1 MNKKHTNFSVLLL
14 LIFLLILS
22 FGGFGYY
29 IYQSK
34 LNDKNREI
42 MLNEVKNSVI
52 DRNYKKAYSV
62 AKLLQEKYPKNED
75 ITMLTNTLA
84 EIANSSPFES
94 NELQRDSAN
103 QILDKIKG
111 QDNTKTNVNENFDIA
126 FNNRYIKDSTITEN
140 YSDRNDDIGI
150 EDEDISEFKK
160 SKIPEKIYPNTN
172 PKEED
177 QSTQSPNSKLSV
189 NDQKNLFNLEKLKKN
204 LSEKSHSE
212 NILNSSQKIEND
224 TQNTNSFKEQ
234 TSEHILKTPDNR
246 KYSNNSNATTLK
258 KNPSNSQKESE
269 LSPPS
274 QTIIG
279 EIHRPYSYLIKK
291 ELYEILDDIN
301 TGRVTL
307 GKNRLKELI
316 KKGLSNKFQKVNELI
331 ESLKNKE
338 ASNLLLTLIKKDIE
352 PNLINIPKEPYKKEI
367 FQLNKKDK
375 KPQRLED
382 LKSKVYSIKPV
393 DLENTKTRQ
402 QAINDLNEFL
412 KNNPNDTHASK
423 TLAQA
428 NKIQHLE
435 NLKSKVYSIKPADL
449 ENTKTRQQ
457 AINDLNEF
465 LKNNP
470 NDTHAS
476 KTLAQANK
484 IQHLENLKSKV
495 YSIKPTDLE
504 NTKTRQQAITN
515 LNEFL
520 KNNPNDTHASK
531 TLAQANNIQH
541 LENLKSKVYSI
552 KPVDLENTKTRQQ
565 AINDLNEFLKNNPN
579 DTHASKTLAQAN
591 KIQHLENLKSKVY
604 SIKPTDL
611 ENTKTRQQAIND
623 LNEFLKNNPND
634 THASKTLAQANKIQH
649 LENLKSKVYSI
660 KPVDLENTKTRQQA
674 INDLNEFLKNN
685 PNDTHAS
692 KTLAQANK
700 IQHLENLKSK
710 VYSIKPVDLENTKTR
725 QQAINDLNEFLK
737 NNPNDTHASKTLAQA
752 NKIQHLEDLK
762 SKVYSIK
769 PADLENTKTRQQAIT
784 NLNEFLKNNPND
796 THASKILAQAYEN
809 NGDLLKAENAYEKIT
824 KLTNTQEDHYKLGI
838 IRFKLKKYENSIAS
852 FDQTIKLN
860 PKHKK
865 AHNNKGI
872 ALMMLNKNKKAIES
886 FEKAIQID
894 KNYGTAYYQK
904 GIAEEKNGDMQQ
916 AFASFKNAYNL
927 DKKPNYALKAGIVS
941 NNLGN
946 FKQSEEYLNFFNA
959 NAKKPNE
966 IAIYNLS
973 ISKFENNKLEE
984 SLEIINKAIDLN
996 PEKSE
1001 YLYLK
1006 ASINLKKGNYQNA
1019 ISLYN
1024 LVIEKNPEN
1033 TSAYINL
1040 AKAYEK
1046 SGNKSQAIST
1056 LEKIINKNNKLAL
1069 NNLGILYKKEKNYQ
1083 KAIEIFEKAI
1093 TNSDIEAKYNLATT
1107 LIEINDN
1114 ARAKDLLREYT
1125 KLKPN
1130 NPEALHALGIIEY
1143 NENNNDQ
1150 TLREL
1155 IKKFPNYKKNENIK
1169 KIIGI

>member
-1 MNKKHTNFSVLLL
+1 MNKKRTNFSVLLL

-62 AKLLQEKYPKNED
+62 AKLLQDKYPKNED
-75 ITMLTNTLA
+75 IAMLTNTLA

-111 QDNTKTNVNENFDIA
+111 QENTKTNVNENFDIA
-126 FNNRYIKDSTITEN
+126 FNNRYIKDSAITEN
-140 YSDRNDDIGI
+140 YADRNNDIGI

-160 SKIPEKIYPNTN
+160 SKIPEKVNQN
-172 PKEED
+172 AKPKEDD
-177 QSTQSPNSKLSV
+177 QAIQSPNPKLNV

-204 LSEKSHSE
+204 LSEKSNSE
-212 NILNSSQKIEND
+212 NILKTPQNIEND
-224 TQNTNSFKEQ
+224 KQNSNFSKDSKEKN
-234 TSEHILKTPDNR
+234 SEHILKNLDNS
-246 KYSNNSNATTLK
+246 KYSKNDNATSLK
-258 KNPSNSQKESE
+258 DIPSNSKKESDFS
-269 LSPPS
+269 LPS

-279 EIHRPYSYLIKK
+279 KINRPYSYLIKK

-307 GKNRLKELI
+307 GKNRLKKLI

-352 PNLINIPKEPYKKEI
+352 PNLINIPNIPKDPYKKDI
-367 FQLNKKDK
+367 FHLNKKDK
-375 KPQRLED
+375 KTQQSEN
-382 LKSKVYSIKPV
+382 LKSKIYSIKPT
-393 DLENTKTRQ
+393 DLENPKTRQ
-402 QAINDLNEFL
+402 QAIKDLNEFL
-412 KNNPNDTHASK
+412 KINPNDTYASK

-428 NKIQHLE
+428 NKIQQSE
-435 NLKSKVYSIKPADL
+435 DLKSKIYSIKPTDL
-449 ENTKTRQQ
+449 ENPKTRQQ
-457 AINDLNEF
+457 AIKDLNEF
-465 LKNNP
+465 LKINP
-470 NDTHAS
+470 NDTYAS

-484 IQHLENLKSKV
+484 IQQSEDLKSKI

-504 NTKTRQQAITN
+504 NPKTRQQAI
-515 LNEFL
+515 
-520 KNNPNDTHASK
+520 K
-531 TLAQANNIQH
+531 
-541 LENLKSKVYSI
+541 
-552 KPVDLENTKTRQQ
+552 
-565 AINDLNEFLKNNPN
+565 DLNEFLKINPN
-579 DTHASKTLAQAN
+579 DTYASKTLAQAN
-591 KIQHLENLKSKVY
+591 KIQQSEDLKSKIY

-611 ENTKTRQQAIND
+611 ENPKTRQQAIKD
-623 LNEFLKNNPND
+623 LNEFLKINPND
-634 THASKTLAQANKIQH
+634 TYASKT
-649 LENLKSKVYSI
+649 
-660 KPVDLENTKTRQQA
+660 
-674 INDLNEFLKNN
+674 
-685 PNDTHAS
+685 
-692 KTLAQANK
+692 
-700 IQHLENLKSK
+700 
-710 VYSIKPVDLENTKTR
+710 
-725 QQAINDLNEFLK
+725 
-737 NNPNDTHASKTLAQA
+737 
-752 NKIQHLEDLK
+752 
-762 SKVYSIK
+762 
-769 PADLENTKTRQQAIT
+769 
-784 NLNEFLKNNPND
+784 
-796 THASKILAQAYEN
+796 LAQAYEN
-809 NGDLLKAENAYEKIT
+809 NGDLLKVENVYEKIA
-824 KLTNTQEDHYKLGI
+824 KLTNAQEDYYKLGI
-838 IRFKLKKYENSIAS
+838 IRFKLKKYEHSIGS
-852 FDQTIKLN
+852 FDQTIRLN

-872 ALMMLNKNKKAIES
+872 ALMMLNKNKKAVES

-894 KNYGTAYYQK
+894 KNYDTAYYQK
-904 GIAEEKNGDMQQ
+904 GIAEEKNGNMQQ
-916 AFASFKNAYNL
+916 AFTSFKNAYNI
-927 DKKPNYALKAGIVS
+927 DKKLNYALKAGIVS

-946 FKQSEEYLNFFNA
+946 FKESEEYLGFFND
-959 NAKKPNE
+959 NTKKPNE

-973 ISKFENNKLEE
+973 IAKFENNKLEE
-984 SLEIINKAIDLN
+984 SLEIINKAINLN

-1006 ASINLKKGNYQNA
+1006 ASINLKKENYPNA
-1019 ISLYN
+1019 ISLYSS
-1024 LVIEKNPEN
+1024 VIEKNPEN

-1046 SGNKSQAIST
+1046 SGNKAQAIST

-1069 NNLGILYKKEKNYQ
+1069 NNLGILYKQQKNYQ

-1093 TNSDIEAKYNLATT
+1093 KNSDIEAKYNLATT

-1114 ARAKDLLREYT
+1114 TRAKDLLKEYT

-1150 TLREL
+1150 ILREL
-1155 IKKFPNYKKNENIK
+1155 VKKFPNYKKNENIR

>member
-1 MNKKHTNFSVLLL
+1 MNKKRTNFSILLL

-62 AKLLQEKYPKNED
+62 AKLLQDKYPKNED
-75 ITMLTNTLA
+75 IAMLTNTLA

-111 QDNTKTNVNENFDIA
+111 QENAKTNVNENFDIA
-126 FNNRYIKDSTITEN
+126 FNNRYIKDSAITEN
-140 YSDRNDDIGI
+140 YADRNDDIGI

-160 SKIPEKIYPNTN
+160 SKIPEKVNQN
-172 PKEED
+172 AKSKEED
-177 QSTQSPNSKLSV
+177 QAIQSPNPKLNV
-189 NDQKNLFNLEKLKKN
+189 NDQKNSFNLEKLKKK
-204 LSEKSHSE
+204 LSEKSNSK
-212 NILNSSQKIEND
+212 NILKNPQNIEND
-224 TQNTNSFKEQ
+224 KQNSNFSKDSKEKN
-234 TSEHILKTPDNR
+234 SEHILKKPDNS
-246 KYSNNSNATTLK
+246 KYSKNDNAITLK
-258 KNPSNSQKESE
+258 DIPSNSKKESDFS
-269 LSPPS
+269 LPS

-279 EIHRPYSYLIKK
+279 KIHRPYSYLIKK

-301 TGRVTL
+301 TGRVAL
-307 GKNRLKELI
+307 GKNRLKKLI

-331 ESLKNKE
+331 ESLKNKD

-352 PNLINIPKEPYKKEI
+352 PNLINLPNIPKDPYKKDI
-367 FQLNKKDK
+367 FQLNKEDK
-375 KPQRLED
+375 KTQQSED
-382 LKSKVYSIKPV
+382 LKSKIYSIKST
-393 DLENTKTRQ
+393 DLENPKNRQ
-402 QAINDLNEFL
+402 QAIKDLNEFL
-412 KNNPNDTHASK
+412 KINPNDNYASK

-428 NKIQHLE
+428 NKIQQSE
-435 NLKSKVYSIKPADL
+435 DLKSKI
-449 ENTKTRQQ
+449 
-457 AINDLNEF
+457 
-465 LKNNP
+465 
-470 NDTHAS
+470 
-476 KTLAQANK
+476 
-484 IQHLENLKSKV
+484 

-504 NTKTRQQAITN
+504 NPKNRQQAIKD

-520 KNNPNDTHASK
+520 KINPNDNYASK
-531 TLAQANNIQH
+531 TLAQAYEIQQS
-541 LENLKSKVYSI
+541 EDLKSKI
-552 KPVDLENTKTRQQ
+552 
-565 AINDLNEFLKNNPN
+565 
-579 DTHASKTLAQAN
+579 
-591 KIQHLENLKSKVY
+591 Y

-611 ENTKTRQQAIND
+611 ENPKNRQQAIKD
-623 LNEFLKNNPND
+623 LNEFLKINPND
-634 THASKTLAQANKIQH
+634 NYASKTLAQAYEIQQS
-649 LENLKSKVYSI
+649 EDLKSKIYSI
-660 KPVDLENTKTRQQA
+660 KPTDLENPKNRQQA
-674 INDLNEFLKNN
+674 IKDLNEFLKIN
-685 PNDTHAS
+685 PNDNYAS
-692 KTLAQANK
+692 KT
-700 IQHLENLKSK
+700 
-710 VYSIKPVDLENTKTR
+710 
-725 QQAINDLNEFLK
+725 
-737 NNPNDTHASKTLAQA
+737 
-752 NKIQHLEDLK
+752 
-762 SKVYSIK
+762 
-769 PADLENTKTRQQAIT
+769 
-784 NLNEFLKNNPND
+784 
-796 THASKILAQAYEN
+796 LAQAYEN
-809 NGDLLKAENAYEKIT
+809 NGDLLKAENVYEKIA
-824 KLTNTQEDHYKLGI
+824 KLTNAQEDYYKLGI
-838 IRFKLKKYENSIAS
+838 IRFKLKKYEHAIGS
-852 FDQTIKLN
+852 FDQTIRLD

-872 ALMMLNKNKKAIES
+872 ALMMLNKNKKAVES

-894 KNYGTAYYQK
+894 KNYDTAYYQK

-916 AFASFKNAYNL
+916 AFTSFKNAYNIE
-927 DKKPNYALKAGIVS
+927 KKLNYALKAGIVS

-946 FKQSEEYLNFFNA
+946 FKKSEEYLSFFND

-973 ISKFENNKLEE
+973 IAKFENNKLEE
-984 SLEIINKAIDLN
+984 SLEIINKALNLN

-1006 ASINLKKGNYQNA
+1006 ASINLKNENYQNA
-1019 ISLYN
+1019 ISLYSS
-1024 LVIEKNPEN
+1024 VIEKNPEN

-1046 SGNKSQAIST
+1046 SGNKAQAIST

-1069 NNLGILYKKEKNYQ
+1069 NNLGILYKKQKNYQ

-1093 TNSDIEAKYNLATT
+1093 KNSDIEAKYNLATT

-1114 ARAKDLLREYT
+1114 IRAKDLLKEYT

-1150 TLREL
+1150 ILREL
-1155 IKKFPNYKKNENIK
+1155 VKKFPNYKKNENIR

>member
-62 AKLLQEKYPKNED
+62 AKLLQDKYPQNED
-75 ITMLTNTLA
+75 IAMLTNTLA

-94 NELQRDSAN
+94 KDLQRDSAN

-140 YSDRNDDIGI
+140 YSDRNDDVGI

-160 SKIPEKIYPNTN
+160 SKIPEKIKPNTN

-177 QSTQSPNSKLSV
+177 QIIQSPNPKLSV

-204 LSEKSHSE
+204 LSGKSNSE
-212 NILNSSQKIEND
+212 NILNDSQKIEND
-224 TQNTNSFKEQ
+224 KQNTNLSKEKN
-234 TSEHILKTPDNR
+234 SENILKTPDNS
-246 KYSNNSNATTLK
+246 KYSNNNNTTSLK
-258 KNPSNSQKESE
+258 KISSNSQKESE

-279 EIHRPYSYLIKK
+279 KIYRPYSYLIKK

-331 ESLKNKE
+331 ENSKNKE

-352 PNLINIPKEPYKKEI
+352 PNLINIPKDPYKKEI
-367 FQLNKKDK
+367 FQLDKEDK
-375 KPQRLED
+375 KPQYLED
-382 LKSKVYSIKPV
+382 LKSKVHSIKPI
-393 DLENTKTRQ
+393 DLENTKSRQ
-402 QAINDLNEFL
+402 QAIKDLNEFL
-412 KNNPNDTHASK
+412 KNNPNDAQASK

-428 NKIQHLE
+428 NKIQYLE
-435 NLKSKVYSIKPADL
+435 DLKSKVHSIRPIDL
-449 ENTKTRQQ
+449 ENTKSRQQ
-457 AINDLNEF
+457 AIKDLNEF

-470 NDTHAS
+470 ND
-476 KTLAQANK
+476 AQ
-484 IQHLENLKSKV
+484 
-495 YSIKPTDLE
+495 
-504 NTKTRQQAITN
+504 
-515 LNEFL
+515 
-520 KNNPNDTHASK
+520 
-531 TLAQANNIQH
+531 
-541 LENLKSKVYSI
+541 
-552 KPVDLENTKTRQQ
+552 
-565 AINDLNEFLKNNPN
+565 
-579 DTHASKTLAQAN
+579 
-591 KIQHLENLKSKVY
+591 
-604 SIKPTDL
+604 
-611 ENTKTRQQAIND
+611 
-623 LNEFLKNNPND
+623 
-634 THASKTLAQANKIQH
+634 
-649 LENLKSKVYSI
+649 
-660 KPVDLENTKTRQQA
+660 
-674 INDLNEFLKNN
+674 
-685 PNDTHAS
+685 
-692 KTLAQANK
+692 
-700 IQHLENLKSK
+700 
-710 VYSIKPVDLENTKTR
+710 
-725 QQAINDLNEFLK
+725 
-737 NNPNDTHASKTLAQA
+737 ASKTLAQA

-769 PADLENTKTRQQAIT
+769 PIDLENTKSRQQAIKD
-784 NLNEFLKNNPND
+784 LNEFLKNNPND
-796 THASKILAQAYEN
+796 AQASKTLAQAYEN
-809 NGDLLKAENAYEKIT
+809 NGDLLKAENAYEKII

-838 IRFKLKKYENSIAS
+838 IRFKLKKYEHSIES
-852 FDQTIKLN
+852 FDQTIKLD

-865 AHNNKGI
+865 ALHNKGI

-927 DKKPNYALKAGIVS
+927 DKNPNYALKAGIVS

-973 ISKFENNKLEE
+973 IAKFENNKLEE
-984 SLEIINKAIDLN
+984 SLETINKAIDLN

-1006 ASINLKKGNYQNA
+1006 ASINLKKENYQNA
-1019 ISLYN
+1019 ISLYS

-1093 TNSDIEAKYNLATT
+1093 INSDIEAKYNLATT

-1114 ARAKDLLREYT
+1114 TRAKDLLREYT

>member
-1 MNKKHTNFSVLLL
+1 MNKKRTNFSVLLL

-62 AKLLQEKYPKNED
+62 AKLLQDKYPKNED
-75 ITMLTNTLA
+75 IAMLTNTLA

-111 QDNTKTNVNENFDIA
+111 QENTKTNVNENFDIA
-126 FNNRYIKDSTITEN
+126 FNNRYIKDSAITEN
-140 YSDRNDDIGI
+140 YADRNDDIGI

-160 SKIPEKIYPNTN
+160 SKIPEKVNQN
-172 PKEED
+172 AKPKEED
-177 QSTQSPNSKLSV
+177 QAIQSSNPKLNV

-204 LSEKSHSE
+204 LSEKSNSE
-212 NILNSSQKIEND
+212 NILKNPQNIENYK
-224 TQNTNSFKEQ
+224 QNSNFSKDSKEKN
-234 TSEHILKTPDNR
+234 SEHILKTLDNS
-246 KYSNNSNATTLK
+246 KYSKNDNATSLK
-258 KNPSNSQKESE
+258 DIPSNSKKESDFS
-269 LSPPS
+269 LPS

-279 EIHRPYSYLIKK
+279 KINRPYSYLIKK

-301 TGRVTL
+301 TGRAAL
-307 GKNRLKELI
+307 GKNRLKKLI

-352 PNLINIPKEPYKKEI
+352 PNLINIPNIPKDPYKKDI
-367 FQLNKKDK
+367 FHLNKKDK
-375 KPQRLED
+375 KTQQSED
-382 LKSKVYSIKPV
+382 LKSKIYSIKPT
-393 DLENTKTRQ
+393 DLENPKTRQ
-402 QAINDLNEFL
+402 QAIKDLNEFL
-412 KNNPNDTHASK
+412 KINPNDTYASK

-428 NKIQHLE
+428 NKIQQSE
-435 NLKSKVYSIKPADL
+435 D
-449 ENTKTRQQ
+449 
-457 AINDLNEF
+457 
-465 LKNNP
+465 
-470 NDTHAS
+470 
-476 KTLAQANK
+476 
-484 IQHLENLKSKV
+484 LKSKV

-504 NTKTRQQAITN
+504 NPKTRQQAI
-515 LNEFL
+515 
-520 KNNPNDTHASK
+520 K
-531 TLAQANNIQH
+531 
-541 LENLKSKVYSI
+541 
-552 KPVDLENTKTRQQ
+552 
-565 AINDLNEFLKNNPN
+565 DLNEFLKINPN
-579 DTHASKTLAQAN
+579 DTYASKT
-591 KIQHLENLKSKVY
+591 
-604 SIKPTDL
+604 
-611 ENTKTRQQAIND
+611 
-623 LNEFLKNNPND
+623 
-634 THASKTLAQANKIQH
+634 
-649 LENLKSKVYSI
+649 
-660 KPVDLENTKTRQQA
+660 
-674 INDLNEFLKNN
+674 
-685 PNDTHAS
+685 
-692 KTLAQANK
+692 
-700 IQHLENLKSK
+700 
-710 VYSIKPVDLENTKTR
+710 
-725 QQAINDLNEFLK
+725 
-737 NNPNDTHASKTLAQA
+737 
-752 NKIQHLEDLK
+752 
-762 SKVYSIK
+762 
-769 PADLENTKTRQQAIT
+769 
-784 NLNEFLKNNPND
+784 
-796 THASKILAQAYEN
+796 LAQAYEN
-809 NGDLLKAENAYEKIT
+809 NGDLPKVENVYEKIA
-824 KLTNTQEDHYKLGI
+824 KLTNAQEDYYKLGI
-838 IRFKLKKYENSIAS
+838 IRFKLKKYEHSIGS
-852 FDQTIKLN
+852 FDQTIRLN

-872 ALMMLNKNKKAIES
+872 ALIMLNKNKKAVES

-894 KNYGTAYYQK
+894 KNYDTAYYQK

-916 AFASFKNAYNL
+916 AFTSFKNAYNI

-946 FKQSEEYLNFFNA
+946 FKESEEYLGFFND
-959 NAKKPNE
+959 NTKKPNE

-973 ISKFENNKLEE
+973 IAKFENNKLEE
-984 SLEIINKAIDLN
+984 SLEIINKAINLN

-1006 ASINLKKGNYQNA
+1006 ASINLKNENYPNA
-1019 ISLYN
+1019 ISLYSS
-1024 LVIEKNPEN
+1024 VIEKNPEN

-1046 SGNKSQAIST
+1046 SGNKAQAIST

-1069 NNLGILYKKEKNYQ
+1069 NNLGILYKKQKNYQ

-1093 TNSDIEAKYNLATT
+1093 KNSDIEAKYNLATT

-1114 ARAKDLLREYT
+1114 TRAKDLLKEYT

-1150 TLREL
+1150 ILREL
-1155 IKKFPNYKKNENIK
+1155 VKKFPNYKKNENIR

>member
-234 TSEHILKTPDNR
+234 TSENILKTPDNR

-435 NLKSKVYSIKPADL
+435 NLKSKVYSIKPVDL

-484 IQHLENLKSKV
+484 IQHMG
-495 YSIKPTDLE
+495 D
-504 NTKTRQQAITN
+504 
-515 LNEFL
+515 
-520 KNNPNDTHASK
+520 
-531 TLAQANNIQH
+531 
-541 LENLKSKVYSI
+541 LKSKVYSI

-591 KIQHLENLKSKVY
+591 KIQHMGDLKSKVY
-604 SIKPTDL
+604 SIK
-611 ENTKTRQQAIND
+611 
-623 LNEFLKNNPND
+623 
-634 THASKTLAQANKIQH
+634 S
-649 LENLKSKVYSI
+649 
-660 KPVDLENTKTRQQA
+660 VDLENTKTRQQA

-700 IQHLENLKSK
+700 IQHMEDLKSK
-710 VYSIKPVDLENTKTR
+710 VYSIKSVDLENTKTR

-752 NKIQHLEDLK
+752 NKIQHMEDLK

-769 PADLENTKTRQQAIT
+769 SVDLENTKTRQQAI
-784 NLNEFLKNNPND
+784 NDLNEFLKNNPND
-796 THASKILAQAYEN
+796 THASKTLAQAYEN
-809 NGDLLKAENAYEKIT
+809 NGDLLKAENVYEKIT

-852 FDQTIKLN
+852 FDQTIKLD

-916 AFASFKNAYNL
+916 AFTSFKNAYNL

-973 ISKFENNKLEE
+973 ISKFGNNKLEE

>member
-62 AKLLQEKYPKNED
+62 AKLLQDKYPQNED
-75 ITMLTNTLA
+75 IAMLTNTLA

-94 NELQRDSAN
+94 KDLQRDSAN

-140 YSDRNDDIGI
+140 YSDRNDDVGI

-160 SKIPEKIYPNTN
+160 SKIPEKIKPNTN

-177 QSTQSPNSKLSV
+177 QIIQSPNPKLSV

-204 LSEKSHSE
+204 LSGKSNSE
-212 NILNSSQKIEND
+212 NILNNSQKIEND
-224 TQNTNSFKEQ
+224 KQNTNLSKEKN
-234 TSEHILKTPDNR
+234 SENILKTPDNS
-246 KYSNNSNATTLK
+246 KYSNNNNTTSLK
-258 KNPSNSQKESE
+258 KIPSNSQKESE

-279 EIHRPYSYLIKK
+279 KIYRPYSYLIKK

-331 ESLKNKE
+331 ENSKNKE

-352 PNLINIPKEPYKKEI
+352 PNLINIPKDPYKKEI
-367 FQLNKKDK
+367 FQLDK
-375 KPQRLED
+375 EDKNPQHPGD
-382 LKSKVYSIKPV
+382 LKSKVHSIKPI
-393 DLENTKTRQ
+393 DLENTKSRQ
-402 QAINDLNEFL
+402 QAIKDLNEFL
-412 KNNPNDTHASK
+412 KNNPNDAQASK

-428 NKIQHLE
+428 NKIQYLE
-435 NLKSKVYSIKPADL
+435 DLKSKVHSIKPIDL
-449 ENTKTRQQ
+449 ENTKSRQQ
-457 AINDLNEF
+457 AIKDLNEF

-470 NDTHAS
+470 NDARAS

-484 IQHLENLKSKV
+484 IQYLEDLKSKV
-495 YSIKPTDLE
+495 HSIKPIDLE
-504 NTKTRQQAITN
+504 NTKSRQQAI
-515 LNEFL
+515 
-520 KNNPNDTHASK
+520 K
-531 TLAQANNIQH
+531 
-541 LENLKSKVYSI
+541 
-552 KPVDLENTKTRQQ
+552 
-565 AINDLNEFLKNNPN
+565 DLNEFLKNNPN
-579 DTHASKTLAQAN
+579 DAQASKT
-591 KIQHLENLKSKVY
+591 
-604 SIKPTDL
+604 
-611 ENTKTRQQAIND
+611 
-623 LNEFLKNNPND
+623 
-634 THASKTLAQANKIQH
+634 
-649 LENLKSKVYSI
+649 
-660 KPVDLENTKTRQQA
+660 
-674 INDLNEFLKNN
+674 
-685 PNDTHAS
+685 
-692 KTLAQANK
+692 
-700 IQHLENLKSK
+700 
-710 VYSIKPVDLENTKTR
+710 
-725 QQAINDLNEFLK
+725 
-737 NNPNDTHASKTLAQA
+737 
-752 NKIQHLEDLK
+752 
-762 SKVYSIK
+762 
-769 PADLENTKTRQQAIT
+769 
-784 NLNEFLKNNPND
+784 
-796 THASKILAQAYEN
+796 LAQAYEN
-809 NGDLLKAENAYEKIT
+809 NGDLLKAENAYEKII

-838 IRFKLKKYENSIAS
+838 IRFKLKKYEHSIES
-852 FDQTIKLN
+852 FDQTIKLD

-865 AHNNKGI
+865 ALHNKGI

-927 DKKPNYALKAGIVS
+927 DKNPNYALKAGIVS

-973 ISKFENNKLEE
+973 IAKFENNKLEE
-984 SLEIINKAIDLN
+984 SLETINKAIDLN

-1006 ASINLKKGNYQNA
+1006 ASINLKKENYQNA
-1019 ISLYN
+1019 ISLYS

-1093 TNSDIEAKYNLATT
+1093 INSDIEAKYNLATT

-1114 ARAKDLLREYT
+1114 TRAKDLLREYT

>member
-62 AKLLQEKYPKNED
+62 AKLLQDKYPQNED
-75 ITMLTNTLA
+75 IAMLTNTLA

-94 NELQRDSAN
+94 KDLQRDSAN

-140 YSDRNDDIGI
+140 YSDRNDDVGI

-160 SKIPEKIYPNTN
+160 SKIPEKIKPNTN

-177 QSTQSPNSKLSV
+177 QIIQSPNPKLSV

-204 LSEKSHSE
+204 LSGKSNSE
-212 NILNSSQKIEND
+212 NILNDSQKIEND
-224 TQNTNSFKEQ
+224 KQNTNLSKEKN
-234 TSEHILKTPDNR
+234 SENILKTPDNS
-246 KYSNNSNATTLK
+246 KYSNNNNTTSLK
-258 KNPSNSQKESE
+258 KIPSNSQKESE

-279 EIHRPYSYLIKK
+279 KIYRPYSYLIKK

-331 ESLKNKE
+331 ENSKNKE

-352 PNLINIPKEPYKKEI
+352 PNLINIPKDPYKKEI
-367 FQLNKKDK
+367 FQLDKEDK
-375 KPQRLED
+375 KPQYLED
-382 LKSKVYSIKPV
+382 LKSKVHSIKPI
-393 DLENTKTRQ
+393 DLENTKSRQ
-402 QAINDLNEFL
+402 QAIKDLNEFL
-412 KNNPNDTHASK
+412 KNNPND
-423 TLAQA
+423 AQ
-428 NKIQHLE
+428 
-435 NLKSKVYSIKPADL
+435 
-449 ENTKTRQQ
+449 
-457 AINDLNEF
+457 
-465 LKNNP
+465 
-470 NDTHAS
+470 
-476 KTLAQANK
+476 
-484 IQHLENLKSKV
+484 
-495 YSIKPTDLE
+495 
-504 NTKTRQQAITN
+504 
-515 LNEFL
+515 
-520 KNNPNDTHASK
+520 
-531 TLAQANNIQH
+531 
-541 LENLKSKVYSI
+541 
-552 KPVDLENTKTRQQ
+552 
-565 AINDLNEFLKNNPN
+565 
-579 DTHASKTLAQAN
+579 
-591 KIQHLENLKSKVY
+591 
-604 SIKPTDL
+604 
-611 ENTKTRQQAIND
+611 
-623 LNEFLKNNPND
+623 
-634 THASKTLAQANKIQH
+634 
-649 LENLKSKVYSI
+649 
-660 KPVDLENTKTRQQA
+660 
-674 INDLNEFLKNN
+674 
-685 PNDTHAS
+685 
-692 KTLAQANK
+692 
-700 IQHLENLKSK
+700 
-710 VYSIKPVDLENTKTR
+710 
-725 QQAINDLNEFLK
+725 
-737 NNPNDTHASKTLAQA
+737 ASKTLAQA
-752 NKIQHLEDLK
+752 NKIQHLEDLR
-762 SKVYSIK
+762 SKVHSIK
-769 PADLENTKTRQQAIT
+769 PIDLENTKSRQQAIKD
-784 NLNEFLKNNPND
+784 LNEFLKNNPND
-796 THASKILAQAYEN
+796 AQASKTLAQANKIQYLEDLRSKVYSIKPIDLENTKSRQQAIKDLNEFLKNNPNDAQASKTLAQAYEN
-809 NGDLLKAENAYEKIT
+809 NGDLLKAENAYEKII

-838 IRFKLKKYENSIAS
+838 IRFKLKKYEHSIES
-852 FDQTIKLN
+852 FDQTIKLD

-865 AHNNKGI
+865 ALHNKGI

-927 DKKPNYALKAGIVS
+927 DKNPNYALKAGIVS

-973 ISKFENNKLEE
+973 IAKFENNKLEE
-984 SLEIINKAIDLN
+984 SLETINKAIDLN

-1006 ASINLKKGNYQNA
+1006 ASINLKKENYQNA
-1019 ISLYN
+1019 ISLYS

-1093 TNSDIEAKYNLATT
+1093 INSDIEAKYNLATT

-1114 ARAKDLLREYT
+1114 TRAKDLLREYT

>member
-62 AKLLQEKYPKNED
+62 AKLLQDKYPQNED
-75 ITMLTNTLA
+75 IAMLTNTLA

-94 NELQRDSAN
+94 KDLQRDSAN

-160 SKIPEKIYPNTN
+160 SKIPEKIKPNTN

-177 QSTQSPNSKLSV
+177 QIIQSPNPKLSV

-204 LSEKSHSE
+204 LSGKSNSE
-212 NILNSSQKIEND
+212 NILNDSQKIEND
-224 TQNTNSFKEQ
+224 KQNTNLSKEKN
-234 TSEHILKTPDNR
+234 SENILKTPDNS
-246 KYSNNSNATTLK
+246 KYSNNNNTTSLK
-258 KNPSNSQKESE
+258 KIPSNSQKESE

-279 EIHRPYSYLIKK
+279 KIYRPYSYLIKK

-331 ESLKNKE
+331 ENSKNKE

-352 PNLINIPKEPYKKEI
+352 PNLINIPKDPYKKEI
-367 FQLNKKDK
+367 FQLDKEDK
-375 KPQRLED
+375 KPQYLEDLKSKVHSIKPIDLENTKSRQQAIKDLNEFLKNNPNDAQASKTLAQAYKIQHLEDLKSKVHSIKPIDLENTKSRQQAIKDLNEFLKNNPNDAQASKTLAQANKIQYLEDLKSKVHSIKPIDLENTKSRQQAIKDLNEFLKNNPNDAQASKTLAQANKIQYLEDLKSKVHSIKPIDLENTKSRQQAIKDLNEFLKNNPNDAQASKTLAQANKIQYLED
-382 LKSKVYSIKPV
+382 LKSKVYSIKPI
-393 DLENTKTRQ
+393 DLENTKSRQ
-402 QAINDLNEFL
+402 QAIKDLNEFL
-412 KNNPNDTHASK
+412 KNNPNDAQASK
-423 TLAQA
+423 T
-428 NKIQHLE
+428 
-435 NLKSKVYSIKPADL
+435 
-449 ENTKTRQQ
+449 
-457 AINDLNEF
+457 
-465 LKNNP
+465 
-470 NDTHAS
+470 
-476 KTLAQANK
+476 
-484 IQHLENLKSKV
+484 
-495 YSIKPTDLE
+495 
-504 NTKTRQQAITN
+504 
-515 LNEFL
+515 
-520 KNNPNDTHASK
+520 
-531 TLAQANNIQH
+531 
-541 LENLKSKVYSI
+541 
-552 KPVDLENTKTRQQ
+552 
-565 AINDLNEFLKNNPN
+565 
-579 DTHASKTLAQAN
+579 
-591 KIQHLENLKSKVY
+591 
-604 SIKPTDL
+604 
-611 ENTKTRQQAIND
+611 
-623 LNEFLKNNPND
+623 
-634 THASKTLAQANKIQH
+634 
-649 LENLKSKVYSI
+649 
-660 KPVDLENTKTRQQA
+660 
-674 INDLNEFLKNN
+674 
-685 PNDTHAS
+685 
-692 KTLAQANK
+692 
-700 IQHLENLKSK
+700 
-710 VYSIKPVDLENTKTR
+710 
-725 QQAINDLNEFLK
+725 
-737 NNPNDTHASKTLAQA
+737 
-752 NKIQHLEDLK
+752 
-762 SKVYSIK
+762 
-769 PADLENTKTRQQAIT
+769 
-784 NLNEFLKNNPND
+784 
-796 THASKILAQAYEN
+796 LAQAYEN
-809 NGDLLKAENAYEKIT
+809 NGDLLKAENAYEKII

-838 IRFKLKKYENSIAS
+838 IRFKLKKYEHSIES
-852 FDQTIKLN
+852 FDQTIKLD

-865 AHNNKGI
+865 ALHNKGI

-927 DKKPNYALKAGIVS
+927 DKNPNYALKAGIVS

-973 ISKFENNKLEE
+973 IAKFENNKLEE
-984 SLEIINKAIDLN
+984 SLETINKAIDLN

-1006 ASINLKKGNYQNA
+1006 ASINLKKENYQNA
-1019 ISLYN
+1019 ISLYS

-1093 TNSDIEAKYNLATT
+1093 INSDIEAKYNLATT

-1114 ARAKDLLREYT
+1114 TRAKDLLREYT

>member
-62 AKLLQEKYPKNED
+62 AKLLQDKYPQNED
-75 ITMLTNTLA
+75 IAMLTNTLA

-94 NELQRDSAN
+94 KDLQRDSAN

-140 YSDRNDDIGI
+140 YSDRNDDVGI

-160 SKIPEKIYPNTN
+160 SKIPEKIKPNTN

-177 QSTQSPNSKLSV
+177 QIIQSPNPKLSV

-204 LSEKSHSE
+204 LSGKSNSE
-212 NILNSSQKIEND
+212 NILNNSQKIEND
-224 TQNTNSFKEQ
+224 KQNTNLSKEKN
-234 TSEHILKTPDNR
+234 SENILKTPDNS
-246 KYSNNSNATTLK
+246 KYSNNNNTTSLK
-258 KNPSNSQKESE
+258 KIPSNSQKESE

-279 EIHRPYSYLIKK
+279 KIYRPYSYLIKK

-331 ESLKNKE
+331 ENSKNKE

-352 PNLINIPKEPYKKEI
+352 PNLINIPKDPYKKEI
-367 FQLNKKDK
+367 FQLDKEDK
-375 KPQRLED
+375 KPQYLED
-382 LKSKVYSIKPV
+382 LKSKVHSIKPI
-393 DLENTKTRQ
+393 DLENTKSRQ
-402 QAINDLNEFL
+402 QAIKDLNEFL
-412 KNNPNDTHASK
+412 KNNPND
-423 TLAQA
+423 AQ
-428 NKIQHLE
+428 
-435 NLKSKVYSIKPADL
+435 
-449 ENTKTRQQ
+449 
-457 AINDLNEF
+457 
-465 LKNNP
+465 
-470 NDTHAS
+470 
-476 KTLAQANK
+476 
-484 IQHLENLKSKV
+484 
-495 YSIKPTDLE
+495 
-504 NTKTRQQAITN
+504 
-515 LNEFL
+515 
-520 KNNPNDTHASK
+520 
-531 TLAQANNIQH
+531 
-541 LENLKSKVYSI
+541 
-552 KPVDLENTKTRQQ
+552 
-565 AINDLNEFLKNNPN
+565 
-579 DTHASKTLAQAN
+579 
-591 KIQHLENLKSKVY
+591 
-604 SIKPTDL
+604 
-611 ENTKTRQQAIND
+611 
-623 LNEFLKNNPND
+623 
-634 THASKTLAQANKIQH
+634 
-649 LENLKSKVYSI
+649 
-660 KPVDLENTKTRQQA
+660 
-674 INDLNEFLKNN
+674 
-685 PNDTHAS
+685 
-692 KTLAQANK
+692 
-700 IQHLENLKSK
+700 
-710 VYSIKPVDLENTKTR
+710 
-725 QQAINDLNEFLK
+725 
-737 NNPNDTHASKTLAQA
+737 ASKTLAQA

-762 SKVYSIK
+762 SKVHSIK
-769 PADLENTKTRQQAIT
+769 PIDLENTKSRQQAIKD
-784 NLNEFLKNNPND
+784 LNEFLKNNPND
-796 THASKILAQAYEN
+796 AQASKTLAQANKIQHLEDLKSKVHSIKPIDLENTKSRQQAIKDLNEFLKNNPNDAQASKTLAQANKIQHLEDLKSKVHSIKPIDLENTKSRQQAIKDLNEFLKNNPNDAQASKTLAQANKIQHLEDLKSKVHSIKPIDLENTKSRQQAIKDLNEFLKNNPNDAQASKTLAQAYEN
-809 NGDLLKAENAYEKIT
+809 NGDLLKAENAYEKII

-838 IRFKLKKYENSIAS
+838 IRFKLKKYEHSIES
-852 FDQTIKLN
+852 FDQTIKLD

-865 AHNNKGI
+865 ALHNKGI

-927 DKKPNYALKAGIVS
+927 DKNPNYALKAGIVS

-973 ISKFENNKLEE
+973 IAKFENNKLEE
-984 SLEIINKAIDLN
+984 SLETINKAIDLN

-1006 ASINLKKGNYQNA
+1006 ASINLKKENYQNA
-1019 ISLYN
+1019 ISLYS

-1093 TNSDIEAKYNLATT
+1093 INSDIEAKYNLATT

-1114 ARAKDLLREYT
+1114 TRAKDLLREYT

>member
-62 AKLLQEKYPKNED
+62 AKLLQDKYPQNED
-75 ITMLTNTLA
+75 IAMLTNTLA

-94 NELQRDSAN
+94 KDLQRDSAN

-140 YSDRNDDIGI
+140 YSDRNDDVGI

-160 SKIPEKIYPNTN
+160 SKIPEKIKPNTN

-177 QSTQSPNSKLSV
+177 QIIQSPNPKLSV

-204 LSEKSHSE
+204 LSGKSNSE
-212 NILNSSQKIEND
+212 NILNNSQKIEND
-224 TQNTNSFKEQ
+224 KQNTNLSKEKN
-234 TSEHILKTPDNR
+234 SENILKTPDNS
-246 KYSNNSNATTLK
+246 KYSNNNNTTSLK
-258 KNPSNSQKESE
+258 KIPSNSQKESE

-279 EIHRPYSYLIKK
+279 KIYRPYSYLIKK

-331 ESLKNKE
+331 ENSKNKE

-352 PNLINIPKEPYKKEI
+352 PNLINIPKDPYKKEI
-367 FQLNKKDK
+367 FQLDKGDK
-375 KPQRLED
+375 KPQHPGD
-382 LKSKVYSIKPV
+382 LKSKVHSIRPI
-393 DLENTKTRQ
+393 DLENTKSRQ
-402 QAINDLNEFL
+402 QAIKDLNEFL
-412 KNNPNDTHASK
+412 KNNPND
-423 TLAQA
+423 AQ
-428 NKIQHLE
+428 
-435 NLKSKVYSIKPADL
+435 
-449 ENTKTRQQ
+449 
-457 AINDLNEF
+457 
-465 LKNNP
+465 
-470 NDTHAS
+470 
-476 KTLAQANK
+476 
-484 IQHLENLKSKV
+484 
-495 YSIKPTDLE
+495 
-504 NTKTRQQAITN
+504 
-515 LNEFL
+515 
-520 KNNPNDTHASK
+520 
-531 TLAQANNIQH
+531 
-541 LENLKSKVYSI
+541 
-552 KPVDLENTKTRQQ
+552 
-565 AINDLNEFLKNNPN
+565 
-579 DTHASKTLAQAN
+579 
-591 KIQHLENLKSKVY
+591 
-604 SIKPTDL
+604 
-611 ENTKTRQQAIND
+611 
-623 LNEFLKNNPND
+623 
-634 THASKTLAQANKIQH
+634 
-649 LENLKSKVYSI
+649 
-660 KPVDLENTKTRQQA
+660 
-674 INDLNEFLKNN
+674 
-685 PNDTHAS
+685 
-692 KTLAQANK
+692 
-700 IQHLENLKSK
+700 
-710 VYSIKPVDLENTKTR
+710 
-725 QQAINDLNEFLK
+725 
-737 NNPNDTHASKTLAQA
+737 ASKTLAQA

-762 SKVYSIK
+762 SKVYSIR
-769 PADLENTKTRQQAIT
+769 PIDLENTKSRQQAIKD
-784 NLNEFLKNNPND
+784 LNEFLKNNPND
-796 THASKILAQAYEN
+796 AQASKTLAQAYEN
-809 NGDLLKAENAYEKIT
+809 NGDLLKAENAYEKII

-838 IRFKLKKYENSIAS
+838 IRFKLKKYEHSIES
-852 FDQTIKLN
+852 FDQTIKLD

-865 AHNNKGI
+865 ALHNKGI

-927 DKKPNYALKAGIVS
+927 DKNPNYALKAGIVS

-973 ISKFENNKLEE
+973 IAKFENNKLEE
-984 SLEIINKAIDLN
+984 SLETINKAIDLN

-1006 ASINLKKGNYQNA
+1006 ASINLKKENYQNA
-1019 ISLYN
+1019 ISLYS

-1093 TNSDIEAKYNLATT
+1093 INSDIEAKYNLATT

-1114 ARAKDLLREYT
+1114 TRAKDLLREYT

>member
-62 AKLLQEKYPKNED
+62 AKLLQDKYPQNED
-75 ITMLTNTLA
+75 IAMLTNTLA

-94 NELQRDSAN
+94 KDLQRDSAN

-140 YSDRNDDIGI
+140 YSDRNDDVGI

-160 SKIPEKIYPNTN
+160 SKIPEKIKPNTN

-177 QSTQSPNSKLSV
+177 QIIQSPNPKLSV

-204 LSEKSHSE
+204 LSGKSNSE
-212 NILNSSQKIEND
+212 NILNNSQKIEND
-224 TQNTNSFKEQ
+224 KQNTNLSKEKN
-234 TSEHILKTPDNR
+234 SENILKTPDNS
-246 KYSNNSNATTLK
+246 KYSNNNNTTSLK
-258 KNPSNSQKESE
+258 KIPSNSQKESE

-279 EIHRPYSYLIKK
+279 KIYRPYSYLIKK

-331 ESLKNKE
+331 ENSKNKE

-352 PNLINIPKEPYKKEI
+352 PNLINIPKDPYKKEI
-367 FQLNKKDK
+367 FQLDKGDK
-375 KPQRLED
+375 KPQHPGD
-382 LKSKVYSIKPV
+382 LKSKVHSIKPI
-393 DLENTKTRQ
+393 DLENTKSRQ
-402 QAINDLNEFL
+402 QAIKDLNEFL
-412 KNNPNDTHASK
+412 KNNPND
-423 TLAQA
+423 AQ
-428 NKIQHLE
+428 
-435 NLKSKVYSIKPADL
+435 
-449 ENTKTRQQ
+449 
-457 AINDLNEF
+457 
-465 LKNNP
+465 
-470 NDTHAS
+470 
-476 KTLAQANK
+476 
-484 IQHLENLKSKV
+484 
-495 YSIKPTDLE
+495 
-504 NTKTRQQAITN
+504 
-515 LNEFL
+515 
-520 KNNPNDTHASK
+520 
-531 TLAQANNIQH
+531 
-541 LENLKSKVYSI
+541 
-552 KPVDLENTKTRQQ
+552 
-565 AINDLNEFLKNNPN
+565 
-579 DTHASKTLAQAN
+579 
-591 KIQHLENLKSKVY
+591 
-604 SIKPTDL
+604 
-611 ENTKTRQQAIND
+611 
-623 LNEFLKNNPND
+623 
-634 THASKTLAQANKIQH
+634 
-649 LENLKSKVYSI
+649 
-660 KPVDLENTKTRQQA
+660 
-674 INDLNEFLKNN
+674 
-685 PNDTHAS
+685 
-692 KTLAQANK
+692 
-700 IQHLENLKSK
+700 
-710 VYSIKPVDLENTKTR
+710 
-725 QQAINDLNEFLK
+725 
-737 NNPNDTHASKTLAQA
+737 ASKTLAQA

-762 SKVYSIK
+762 SKVYSIR
-769 PADLENTKTRQQAIT
+769 PIDLENTKSRQQAIKD
-784 NLNEFLKNNPND
+784 LNEFLKNNPND
-796 THASKILAQAYEN
+796 AQASKTLAQANKIQHLEDLKSKVYSIRPIDLENTKSRQQAIKDLNEFLKNNPNDAQASKTLAQANKIQHLEDLKSKVYSIRPIDLENTKSRQQAIKDLNEFLKNNPNDAQASKTLAQAYEN
-809 NGDLLKAENAYEKIT
+809 NGDLLKAENAYEKII

-838 IRFKLKKYENSIAS
+838 IRFKLKKYEHSIES
-852 FDQTIKLN
+852 FDQTIKLD

-865 AHNNKGI
+865 ALHNKGI

-927 DKKPNYALKAGIVS
+927 DKNPNYALKAGIVS

-973 ISKFENNKLEE
+973 IAKFENNKLEE
-984 SLEIINKAIDLN
+984 SLETINKAIDLN

-1006 ASINLKKGNYQNA
+1006 ASINLKKENYQNA
-1019 ISLYN
+1019 ISLYS

-1093 TNSDIEAKYNLATT
+1093 INSDIEAKYNLATT

-1114 ARAKDLLREYT
+1114 TRAKDLLREYT

>member
-62 AKLLQEKYPKNED
+62 AKLLQDKYPQNED
-75 ITMLTNTLA
+75 IAMLTNTLA

-94 NELQRDSAN
+94 KDLQRDSAN

-160 SKIPEKIYPNTN
+160 SKIPEKIKPNTN

-177 QSTQSPNSKLSV
+177 QIIQSPNPKLSV

-204 LSEKSHSE
+204 LSGKSNSE
-212 NILNSSQKIEND
+212 NILNDSQKIEND
-224 TQNTNSFKEQ
+224 KQNTNLSKEKN
-234 TSEHILKTPDNR
+234 SENILKTPDNS
-246 KYSNNSNATTLK
+246 KYSNNNNTTSLK
-258 KNPSNSQKESE
+258 KIPSNSQKESE

-279 EIHRPYSYLIKK
+279 KIYRPYSYLIKK

-331 ESLKNKE
+331 ENSKNKE

-352 PNLINIPKEPYKKEI
+352 PNLINIPKDPYKKEI
-367 FQLNKKDK
+367 FQLDKEDK
-375 KPQRLED
+375 KPQYLEDLKSKVHSIKPIDLENTKSRQQAIKDLNEFLKNNPNDAQASKTLAQAYKIQHLEDLKSKVHSIKPIDLENTKSRQQAIKDLNEFLKNNPNDAQASKTLAQAYKIQYLEDLRSKVHSIKPIDLENTKSRQQAIKDLNEFLKNNPNDAQASKTLAQANKIQYLEDLKSKVHSIKPIDLENTKSRQQAIKDLNEFLKNNPNDAQASKTLAQANKIQYLED
-382 LKSKVYSIKPV
+382 LKSKVYSIKPI
-393 DLENTKTRQ
+393 DLENTKSRQ
-402 QAINDLNEFL
+402 QAIKDLNEFL
-412 KNNPNDTHASK
+412 KNNPNDAQASK
-423 TLAQA
+423 T
-428 NKIQHLE
+428 
-435 NLKSKVYSIKPADL
+435 
-449 ENTKTRQQ
+449 
-457 AINDLNEF
+457 
-465 LKNNP
+465 
-470 NDTHAS
+470 
-476 KTLAQANK
+476 
-484 IQHLENLKSKV
+484 
-495 YSIKPTDLE
+495 
-504 NTKTRQQAITN
+504 
-515 LNEFL
+515 
-520 KNNPNDTHASK
+520 
-531 TLAQANNIQH
+531 
-541 LENLKSKVYSI
+541 
-552 KPVDLENTKTRQQ
+552 
-565 AINDLNEFLKNNPN
+565 
-579 DTHASKTLAQAN
+579 
-591 KIQHLENLKSKVY
+591 
-604 SIKPTDL
+604 
-611 ENTKTRQQAIND
+611 
-623 LNEFLKNNPND
+623 
-634 THASKTLAQANKIQH
+634 
-649 LENLKSKVYSI
+649 
-660 KPVDLENTKTRQQA
+660 
-674 INDLNEFLKNN
+674 
-685 PNDTHAS
+685 
-692 KTLAQANK
+692 
-700 IQHLENLKSK
+700 
-710 VYSIKPVDLENTKTR
+710 
-725 QQAINDLNEFLK
+725 
-737 NNPNDTHASKTLAQA
+737 
-752 NKIQHLEDLK
+752 
-762 SKVYSIK
+762 
-769 PADLENTKTRQQAIT
+769 
-784 NLNEFLKNNPND
+784 
-796 THASKILAQAYEN
+796 LAQAYEN
-809 NGDLLKAENAYEKIT
+809 NGDLLKAENAYEKII

-838 IRFKLKKYENSIAS
+838 IRFKLKKYEHSIES
-852 FDQTIKLN
+852 FDQTIKLD

-865 AHNNKGI
+865 ALHNKGI

-927 DKKPNYALKAGIVS
+927 DKNPNYALKAGIVS

-973 ISKFENNKLEE
+973 IAKFENNKLEE
-984 SLEIINKAIDLN
+984 SLETINKAIDLN

-1006 ASINLKKGNYQNA
+1006 ASINLKKENYQNA
-1019 ISLYN
+1019 ISLYS

-1093 TNSDIEAKYNLATT
+1093 INSDIEAKYNLATT

-1114 ARAKDLLREYT
+1114 TRAKDLLREYT

>member
-62 AKLLQEKYPKNED
+62 AKLLQDKYPQNED
-75 ITMLTNTLA
+75 IAMLTNTLA

-94 NELQRDSAN
+94 KDLQRDSAN

-140 YSDRNDDIGI
+140 YSDRNDDVGI

-160 SKIPEKIYPNTN
+160 SKIPEKIKPNTN
-172 PKEED
+172 LKEED
-177 QSTQSPNSKLSV
+177 QIIQSPNPKLSV

-204 LSEKSHSE
+204 LSGKSNSE
-212 NILNSSQKIEND
+212 NILNNSQKIEND
-224 TQNTNSFKEQ
+224 KQNTNLSKEKN
-234 TSEHILKTPDNR
+234 SENILKTPDNS
-246 KYSNNSNATTLK
+246 KYSNNNNTTSLK
-258 KNPSNSQKESE
+258 KIPSNSQKESE

-279 EIHRPYSYLIKK
+279 KIYRPYSYLIKK
-291 ELYEILDDIN
+291 ELYEILDNIN

-331 ESLKNKE
+331 ENSKNKE

-352 PNLINIPKEPYKKEI
+352 PNLINIPKDPYKKEI
-367 FQLNKKDK
+367 FQLDKEDK
-375 KPQRLED
+375 KPQHPGD
-382 LKSKVYSIKPV
+382 LKSKVHSIKPI
-393 DLENTKTRQ
+393 DLENTKSRQ
-402 QAINDLNEFL
+402 QAIKDLNEFL
-412 KNNPNDTHASK
+412 KNNPND
-423 TLAQA
+423 AQ
-428 NKIQHLE
+428 
-435 NLKSKVYSIKPADL
+435 
-449 ENTKTRQQ
+449 
-457 AINDLNEF
+457 
-465 LKNNP
+465 
-470 NDTHAS
+470 
-476 KTLAQANK
+476 
-484 IQHLENLKSKV
+484 
-495 YSIKPTDLE
+495 
-504 NTKTRQQAITN
+504 
-515 LNEFL
+515 
-520 KNNPNDTHASK
+520 
-531 TLAQANNIQH
+531 
-541 LENLKSKVYSI
+541 
-552 KPVDLENTKTRQQ
+552 
-565 AINDLNEFLKNNPN
+565 
-579 DTHASKTLAQAN
+579 
-591 KIQHLENLKSKVY
+591 
-604 SIKPTDL
+604 
-611 ENTKTRQQAIND
+611 
-623 LNEFLKNNPND
+623 
-634 THASKTLAQANKIQH
+634 
-649 LENLKSKVYSI
+649 
-660 KPVDLENTKTRQQA
+660 
-674 INDLNEFLKNN
+674 
-685 PNDTHAS
+685 
-692 KTLAQANK
+692 
-700 IQHLENLKSK
+700 
-710 VYSIKPVDLENTKTR
+710 
-725 QQAINDLNEFLK
+725 
-737 NNPNDTHASKTLAQA
+737 ASKTLAQA

-762 SKVYSIK
+762 SKVHSIK
-769 PADLENTKTRQQAIT
+769 PIDLENTKSRQQAIKD
-784 NLNEFLKNNPND
+784 LNEFLKNNPND
-796 THASKILAQAYEN
+796 AQASKTLAQAYEN

-838 IRFKLKKYENSIAS
+838 IRFKLKKYEHSIES
-852 FDQTIKLN
+852 FDQTIKLD

-865 AHNNKGI
+865 ALHNKGI

-927 DKKPNYALKAGIVS
+927 DKNPNYALKAGIVS

-973 ISKFENNKLEE
+973 IAKFENNKLEE
-984 SLEIINKAIDLN
+984 SLETINKAIDLN

-1006 ASINLKKGNYQNA
+1006 ASINLKKENYQNA
-1019 ISLYN
+1019 ISLYS

-1093 TNSDIEAKYNLATT
+1093 INSDIEAKYNLATT

-1114 ARAKDLLREYT
+1114 TRAKDLLREYT

>member
-1 MNKKHTNFSVLLL
+1 S
-14 LIFLLILS
+14 
-22 FGGFGYY
+22 
-29 IYQSK
+29 
-34 LNDKNREI
+34 
-42 MLNEVKNSVI
+42 
-52 DRNYKKAYSV
+52 
-62 AKLLQEKYPKNED
+62 
-75 ITMLTNTLA
+75 
-84 EIANSSPFES
+84 
-94 NELQRDSAN
+94 
-103 QILDKIKG
+103 IKPV
-111 QDNTKTNVNENFDIA
+111 DLENTKTRQQAINDLNEFL
-126 FNNRYIKDSTITEN
+126 K
-140 YSDRNDDIGI
+140 
-150 EDEDISEFKK
+150 
-160 SKIPEKIYPNTN
+160 TN
-172 PKEED
+172 P
-177 QSTQSPNSKLSV
+177 
-189 NDQKNLFNLEKLKKN
+189 
-204 LSEKSHSE
+204 
-212 NILNSSQKIEND
+212 ND
-224 TQNTNSFKEQ
+224 THAS
-234 TSEHILKTPDNR
+234 KTL
-246 KYSNNSNATTLK
+246 A
-258 KNPSNSQKESE
+258 QA
-269 LSPPS
+269 
-274 QTIIG
+274 
-279 EIHRPYSYLIKK
+279 
-291 ELYEILDDIN
+291 
-301 TGRVTL
+301 
-307 GKNRLKELI
+307 
-316 KKGLSNKFQKVNELI
+316 NKIQH
-331 ESLKNKE
+331 
-338 ASNLLLTLIKKDIE
+338 
-352 PNLINIPKEPYKKEI
+352 
-367 FQLNKKDK
+367 
-375 KPQRLED
+375 LEG

-412 KNNPNDTHASK
+412 KTNPNDTHASK
-423 TLAQA
+423 T
-428 NKIQHLE
+428 
-435 NLKSKVYSIKPADL
+435 
-449 ENTKTRQQ
+449 
-457 AINDLNEF
+457 
-465 LKNNP
+465 
-470 NDTHAS
+470 
-476 KTLAQANK
+476 
-484 IQHLENLKSKV
+484 
-495 YSIKPTDLE
+495 
-504 NTKTRQQAITN
+504 
-515 LNEFL
+515 
-520 KNNPNDTHASK
+520 
-531 TLAQANNIQH
+531 
-541 LENLKSKVYSI
+541 
-552 KPVDLENTKTRQQ
+552 
-565 AINDLNEFLKNNPN
+565 
-579 DTHASKTLAQAN
+579 
-591 KIQHLENLKSKVY
+591 
-604 SIKPTDL
+604 
-611 ENTKTRQQAIND
+611 
-623 LNEFLKNNPND
+623 
-634 THASKTLAQANKIQH
+634 
-649 LENLKSKVYSI
+649 
-660 KPVDLENTKTRQQA
+660 
-674 INDLNEFLKNN
+674 
-685 PNDTHAS
+685 
-692 KTLAQANK
+692 
-700 IQHLENLKSK
+700 
-710 VYSIKPVDLENTKTR
+710 
-725 QQAINDLNEFLK
+725 
-737 NNPNDTHASKTLAQA
+737 
-752 NKIQHLEDLK
+752 
-762 SKVYSIK
+762 
-769 PADLENTKTRQQAIT
+769 
-784 NLNEFLKNNPND
+784 
-796 THASKILAQAYEN
+796 LAQAYEN

-838 IRFKLKKYENSIAS
+838 IRFKLKKYENSIES
-852 FDQTIKLN
+852 FDQTIKLD

-1143 NENNNDQ
+1143 NESNNDQ

>member
-1 MNKKHTNFSVLLL
+1 MNKKRTNFSVLLL

-62 AKLLQEKYPKNED
+62 AKLLQDKYPKNED
-75 ITMLTNTLA
+75 IAMLTNTLA

-111 QDNTKTNVNENFDIA
+111 QENTKTNVNENFDIA
-126 FNNRYIKDSTITEN
+126 FNNRYIKDSAITEN
-140 YSDRNDDIGI
+140 YADRNDDIGI

-160 SKIPEKIYPNTN
+160 SKIPEKVNQN
-172 PKEED
+172 AKPKEED
-177 QSTQSPNSKLSV
+177 QAIQSSNPKLNV

-204 LSEKSHSE
+204 LSEKSNSE
-212 NILNSSQKIEND
+212 NILKNPQNIENYK
-224 TQNTNSFKEQ
+224 QNSNFSKDSKEKN
-234 TSEHILKTPDNR
+234 SEHILKTLDNS
-246 KYSNNSNATTLK
+246 KYSKNDNATSLK
-258 KNPSNSQKESE
+258 DIPSNSKKESDFS
-269 LSPPS
+269 LPS

-279 EIHRPYSYLIKK
+279 KINRPYSYLIKK

-301 TGRVTL
+301 TGRAAL
-307 GKNRLKELI
+307 GKNRLKKLI

-352 PNLINIPKEPYKKEI
+352 PNLINIPNIPKDPYKKDI
-367 FQLNKKDK
+367 FHLNKKDK
-375 KPQRLED
+375 KTQQSED
-382 LKSKVYSIKPV
+382 
-393 DLENTKTRQ
+393 
-402 QAINDLNEFL
+402 
-412 KNNPNDTHASK
+412 
-423 TLAQA
+423 
-428 NKIQHLE
+428 
-435 NLKSKVYSIKPADL
+435 
-449 ENTKTRQQ
+449 
-457 AINDLNEF
+457 
-465 LKNNP
+465 
-470 NDTHAS
+470 
-476 KTLAQANK
+476 
-484 IQHLENLKSKV
+484 LKSKV

-504 NTKTRQQAITN
+504 NPKTRQQAI
-515 LNEFL
+515 
-520 KNNPNDTHASK
+520 K
-531 TLAQANNIQH
+531 
-541 LENLKSKVYSI
+541 
-552 KPVDLENTKTRQQ
+552 
-565 AINDLNEFLKNNPN
+565 DLNEFLKINPN
-579 DTHASKTLAQAN
+579 DTYASKTLAQAN
-591 KIQHLENLKSKVY
+591 KIQQSEDLKSKVY

-611 ENTKTRQQAIND
+611 ENPKTRQQAIKD
-623 LNEFLKNNPND
+623 LNEFLKINPND
-634 THASKTLAQANKIQH
+634 TYASKTLAQANKIQQ
-649 LENLKSKVYSI
+649 S
-660 KPVDLENTKTRQQA
+660 
-674 INDLNEFLKNN
+674 
-685 PNDTHAS
+685 
-692 KTLAQANK
+692 
-700 IQHLENLKSK
+700 
-710 VYSIKPVDLENTKTR
+710 
-725 QQAINDLNEFLK
+725 
-737 NNPNDTHASKTLAQA
+737 
-752 NKIQHLEDLK
+752 EDLK

-769 PADLENTKTRQQAIT
+769 PTDLENPKTRQQAIKD
-784 NLNEFLKNNPND
+784 LNEFLKINPND
-796 THASKILAQAYEN
+796 TYASKTLAQAYEN
-809 NGDLLKAENAYEKIT
+809 NGDLPKVENVYEKIA
-824 KLTNTQEDHYKLGI
+824 KLTNAQEDYYKLGI
-838 IRFKLKKYENSIAS
+838 IRFKLKKYEHSIGS
-852 FDQTIKLN
+852 FDQTIRLN

-872 ALMMLNKNKKAIES
+872 ALIMLNKNKKAVES

-894 KNYGTAYYQK
+894 KNYDTAYYQK

-916 AFASFKNAYNL
+916 AFTSFKNAYNI

-946 FKQSEEYLNFFNA
+946 FKESEEYLGFFND
-959 NAKKPNE
+959 NTKKPNE

-973 ISKFENNKLEE
+973 IAKFENNKLEE
-984 SLEIINKAIDLN
+984 SLEIINKAINLN

-1006 ASINLKKGNYQNA
+1006 ASINLKNENYPNA
-1019 ISLYN
+1019 ISLYSS
-1024 LVIEKNPEN
+1024 VIEKNPEN

-1046 SGNKSQAIST
+1046 SGNKAQAIST

-1069 NNLGILYKKEKNYQ
+1069 NNLGILYKKQKNYQ

-1093 TNSDIEAKYNLATT
+1093 KNSDIEAKYNLATT

-1114 ARAKDLLREYT
+1114 TRAKDLLKEYT

-1150 TLREL
+1150 ILREL
-1155 IKKFPNYKKNENIK
+1155 VKKFPNYKKNENIR

>member
-62 AKLLQEKYPKNED
+62 AKLLQDKYPQNED
-75 ITMLTNTLA
+75 IAMLTNTLA

-94 NELQRDSAN
+94 KDLQRDSAN

-140 YSDRNDDIGI
+140 YSDRNDDVGI

-160 SKIPEKIYPNTN
+160 SKIPEKIKPNTN

-177 QSTQSPNSKLSV
+177 QIIQSPNPKLSV

-204 LSEKSHSE
+204 LSGKSNSE
-212 NILNSSQKIEND
+212 NILNDSQKIEND
-224 TQNTNSFKEQ
+224 KQNTNLSKEKN
-234 TSEHILKTPDNR
+234 SENILKTPDNS
-246 KYSNNSNATTLK
+246 KYSNNNNTTSLK
-258 KNPSNSQKESE
+258 KIPSNSQKESE

-279 EIHRPYSYLIKK
+279 KIYRPYSYLIKK

-331 ESLKNKE
+331 ENSKNKE

-352 PNLINIPKEPYKKEI
+352 PNLINIPKDPYKKEI
-367 FQLNKKDK
+367 FQLDKEDK
-375 KPQRLED
+375 KPQYLEDLKSKVHSIKPIDLENTKSRQQAIKDLNEFLKNNPNDAQASKTLAQANKIQYLEDLKSKVHSIKPIDLENTKSRQQAIKDLNEFLKNNPNDAQASKTLAQANKIQYLED
-382 LKSKVYSIKPV
+382 LKSKVYSIKPI
-393 DLENTKTRQ
+393 DLENTKSRQ
-402 QAINDLNEFL
+402 QAIKDLNEFL
-412 KNNPNDTHASK
+412 KNNPNDAQASK
-423 TLAQA
+423 T
-428 NKIQHLE
+428 
-435 NLKSKVYSIKPADL
+435 
-449 ENTKTRQQ
+449 
-457 AINDLNEF
+457 
-465 LKNNP
+465 
-470 NDTHAS
+470 
-476 KTLAQANK
+476 
-484 IQHLENLKSKV
+484 
-495 YSIKPTDLE
+495 
-504 NTKTRQQAITN
+504 
-515 LNEFL
+515 
-520 KNNPNDTHASK
+520 
-531 TLAQANNIQH
+531 
-541 LENLKSKVYSI
+541 
-552 KPVDLENTKTRQQ
+552 
-565 AINDLNEFLKNNPN
+565 
-579 DTHASKTLAQAN
+579 
-591 KIQHLENLKSKVY
+591 
-604 SIKPTDL
+604 
-611 ENTKTRQQAIND
+611 
-623 LNEFLKNNPND
+623 
-634 THASKTLAQANKIQH
+634 
-649 LENLKSKVYSI
+649 
-660 KPVDLENTKTRQQA
+660 
-674 INDLNEFLKNN
+674 
-685 PNDTHAS
+685 
-692 KTLAQANK
+692 
-700 IQHLENLKSK
+700 
-710 VYSIKPVDLENTKTR
+710 
-725 QQAINDLNEFLK
+725 
-737 NNPNDTHASKTLAQA
+737 
-752 NKIQHLEDLK
+752 
-762 SKVYSIK
+762 
-769 PADLENTKTRQQAIT
+769 
-784 NLNEFLKNNPND
+784 
-796 THASKILAQAYEN
+796 LAQAYEN
-809 NGDLLKAENAYEKIT
+809 NGDLLKAENAYEKII

-838 IRFKLKKYENSIAS
+838 IRFKLKKYEHSIES
-852 FDQTIKLN
+852 FDQTIKLD

-865 AHNNKGI
+865 ALHNKGI

-927 DKKPNYALKAGIVS
+927 DKNPNYALKAGIVS

-973 ISKFENNKLEE
+973 IAKFENNKLEE
-984 SLEIINKAIDLN
+984 SLETINKAIDLN

-1006 ASINLKKGNYQNA
+1006 ASINLKKENYQNA
-1019 ISLYN
+1019 ISLYS

-1093 TNSDIEAKYNLATT
+1093 INSDIEAKYNLATT

-1114 ARAKDLLREYT
+1114 TRAKDLLREYT

>member
-62 AKLLQEKYPKNED
+62 AKLLQDKYPQNED
-75 ITMLTNTLA
+75 IAMLTNTLA

-94 NELQRDSAN
+94 KDLQRDSAN

-140 YSDRNDDIGI
+140 YSDRNDDVGI

-160 SKIPEKIYPNTN
+160 SKIPEKIKPNTN
-172 PKEED
+172 LKEED
-177 QSTQSPNSKLSV
+177 QIIQSPNPKLSV

-204 LSEKSHSE
+204 LSEKSNSE
-212 NILNSSQKIEND
+212 NILNNSQKIEND
-224 TQNTNSFKEQ
+224 KQNTNLSKEKN
-234 TSEHILKTPDNR
+234 SENILKTPDNS
-246 KYSNNSNATTLK
+246 KYSNNNNTTSLK
-258 KNPSNSQKESE
+258 KIPSNSQKESE

-279 EIHRPYSYLIKK
+279 KIYRPYSYLIKK
-291 ELYEILDDIN
+291 ELYEILDNIN

-331 ESLKNKE
+331 ENSKNKE

-352 PNLINIPKEPYKKEI
+352 PNLINIPKDPYKKEI
-367 FQLNKKDK
+367 FQLDKEDK
-375 KPQRLED
+375 KPQHPGD
-382 LKSKVYSIKPV
+382 LKSKVHSIKPI
-393 DLENTKTRQ
+393 DLENTKSRQ
-402 QAINDLNEFL
+402 QAIKDLNEFL
-412 KNNPNDTHASK
+412 KNNPND
-423 TLAQA
+423 AQ
-428 NKIQHLE
+428 
-435 NLKSKVYSIKPADL
+435 
-449 ENTKTRQQ
+449 
-457 AINDLNEF
+457 
-465 LKNNP
+465 
-470 NDTHAS
+470 
-476 KTLAQANK
+476 
-484 IQHLENLKSKV
+484 
-495 YSIKPTDLE
+495 
-504 NTKTRQQAITN
+504 
-515 LNEFL
+515 
-520 KNNPNDTHASK
+520 
-531 TLAQANNIQH
+531 
-541 LENLKSKVYSI
+541 
-552 KPVDLENTKTRQQ
+552 
-565 AINDLNEFLKNNPN
+565 
-579 DTHASKTLAQAN
+579 
-591 KIQHLENLKSKVY
+591 
-604 SIKPTDL
+604 
-611 ENTKTRQQAIND
+611 
-623 LNEFLKNNPND
+623 
-634 THASKTLAQANKIQH
+634 
-649 LENLKSKVYSI
+649 
-660 KPVDLENTKTRQQA
+660 
-674 INDLNEFLKNN
+674 
-685 PNDTHAS
+685 
-692 KTLAQANK
+692 
-700 IQHLENLKSK
+700 
-710 VYSIKPVDLENTKTR
+710 
-725 QQAINDLNEFLK
+725 
-737 NNPNDTHASKTLAQA
+737 ASKTLAQA

-762 SKVYSIK
+762 SKVHSIK
-769 PADLENTKTRQQAIT
+769 PIDLENTKSRQQAIKD
-784 NLNEFLKNNPND
+784 LNEFLKNNPND
-796 THASKILAQAYEN
+796 AQASKTLAQAYEN

-838 IRFKLKKYENSIAS
+838 IRFKLKKYEHSIES
-852 FDQTIKLN
+852 FDQTIKLD

-865 AHNNKGI
+865 ALHNKGI

-927 DKKPNYALKAGIVS
+927 DKNPNYALKAGIVS

-973 ISKFENNKLEE
+973 IAKFENNKLEE
-984 SLEIINKAIDLN
+984 SLETINKAIDLN

-1006 ASINLKKGNYQNA
+1006 ASINLKKENYQNA
-1019 ISLYN
+1019 ISLYS

-1093 TNSDIEAKYNLATT
+1093 INSDIEAKYNLATT

-1114 ARAKDLLREYT
+1114 TRAKDLLREYT

>member
-29 IYQSK
+29 VYQSK

-42 MLNEVKNSVI
+42 MLNEVKNSVM

-62 AKLLQEKYPKNED
+62 AKLLKDKYPQNED
-75 ITMLTNTLA
+75 IAMLTNTLA

-94 NELQRDSAN
+94 NDLQRDSAN
-103 QILDKIKG
+103 QILDKIKD
-111 QDNTKTNVNENFDIA
+111 QNNPKTNVNENFDIA
-126 FNNRYIKDSTITEN
+126 FNNRYIKDTTITEN
-140 YSDRNDDIGI
+140 YSDRNNDVGI

-160 SKIPEKIYPNTN
+160 SKIPEKITPNTN
-172 PKEED
+172 LEKEG
-177 QSTQSPNSKLSV
+177 QTIKSPNPKLSV

-204 LSEKSHSE
+204 LSEKPNSE
-212 NILNSSQKIEND
+212 NILNNSQKIENSK
-224 TQNTNSFKEQ
+224 QNTNFSKEKN
-234 TSEHILKTPDNR
+234 SKHILKTLENN
-246 KYSNNSNATTLK
+246 KYSNNNNATSLK
-258 KNPSNSQKESE
+258 KIPSNSQKESK

-279 EIHRPYSYLIKK
+279 KIHRPYSYSIKK

-331 ESLKNKE
+331 ESSKNKE

-352 PNLINIPKEPYKKEI
+352 PNLINIPKDPYKKEI
-367 FQLNKKDK
+367 FQLNEESK
-375 KPQRLED
+375 KPQYLEE
-382 LKSKVYSIKPV
+382 LKSKVYSIKPIDLENAKTRQQAIKDLTEFLKNNPNDSQASKTLAQANKMQQLEDLTSRV
-393 DLENTKTRQ
+393 YSIKPIDLENTKTRQ
-402 QAINDLNEFL
+402 QAIKDLTEFL
-412 KNNPNDTHASK
+412 KNNPNDSHASK
-423 TLAQA
+423 T
-428 NKIQHLE
+428 
-435 NLKSKVYSIKPADL
+435 
-449 ENTKTRQQ
+449 
-457 AINDLNEF
+457 
-465 LKNNP
+465 
-470 NDTHAS
+470 
-476 KTLAQANK
+476 
-484 IQHLENLKSKV
+484 
-495 YSIKPTDLE
+495 
-504 NTKTRQQAITN
+504 
-515 LNEFL
+515 
-520 KNNPNDTHASK
+520 
-531 TLAQANNIQH
+531 
-541 LENLKSKVYSI
+541 
-552 KPVDLENTKTRQQ
+552 
-565 AINDLNEFLKNNPN
+565 
-579 DTHASKTLAQAN
+579 
-591 KIQHLENLKSKVY
+591 
-604 SIKPTDL
+604 
-611 ENTKTRQQAIND
+611 
-623 LNEFLKNNPND
+623 
-634 THASKTLAQANKIQH
+634 
-649 LENLKSKVYSI
+649 
-660 KPVDLENTKTRQQA
+660 
-674 INDLNEFLKNN
+674 
-685 PNDTHAS
+685 
-692 KTLAQANK
+692 
-700 IQHLENLKSK
+700 
-710 VYSIKPVDLENTKTR
+710 
-725 QQAINDLNEFLK
+725 
-737 NNPNDTHASKTLAQA
+737 
-752 NKIQHLEDLK
+752 
-762 SKVYSIK
+762 
-769 PADLENTKTRQQAIT
+769 
-784 NLNEFLKNNPND
+784 
-796 THASKILAQAYEN
+796 LAQAYEN
-809 NGDLLKAENAYEKIT
+809 NGDLLKVENVYEKII
-824 KLTNTQEDHYKLGI
+824 KLTNAQEDHYKLGI
-838 IRFKLKKYENSIAS
+838 IRFKLKKYEHSIAS
-852 FDQTIKLN
+852 FDQTIKLD

-886 FEKAIQID
+886 FEKAIQLD

-904 GIAEEKNGDMQQ
+904 GIAEEKIGNMQQ
-916 AFASFKNAYNL
+916 AFESFKNAYNL

-946 FKQSEEYLNFFNA
+946 FKQSEEYLNLFNA
-959 NAKKPNE
+959 NAKEPNE

-973 ISKFENNKLEE
+973 IAKFENNKLEE

-1033 TSAYINL
+1033 TSAHINL

-1046 SGNKSQAIST
+1046 SGNKNQAIST
-1056 LEKIINKNNKLAL
+1056 LEKIIHKNNKLAL

-1093 TNSDIEAKYNLATT
+1093 INSDIEAKYNLATT

-1114 ARAKDLLREYT
+1114 TRAKDLLREYT

-1155 IKKFPNYKKNENIK
+1155 IKKFPNYKKIENIK

>member
-62 AKLLQEKYPKNED
+62 AKLLQDKYPQNED
-75 ITMLTNTLA
+75 IAMLTNTLA

-94 NELQRDSAN
+94 KDLQRDSAN

-140 YSDRNDDIGI
+140 YSDRNDDVGI

-160 SKIPEKIYPNTN
+160 SKIPEKIKPNTN
-172 PKEED
+172 LKEED
-177 QSTQSPNSKLSV
+177 QIIQSPNPKLSV

-204 LSEKSHSE
+204 LSGKSNSE
-212 NILNSSQKIEND
+212 NILNNSQKIEND
-224 TQNTNSFKEQ
+224 KQNTNLSKEKN
-234 TSEHILKTPDNR
+234 SENILKTPDNS
-246 KYSNNSNATTLK
+246 KYSNNNNTTSLK
-258 KNPSNSQKESE
+258 KISSNSQKESE

-279 EIHRPYSYLIKK
+279 KIYRPYSYLIKK

-331 ESLKNKE
+331 ENSKNKE

-352 PNLINIPKEPYKKEI
+352 PNLINIPKDPYKKEI
-367 FQLNKKDK
+367 FQLDKEDK
-375 KPQRLED
+375 KPQHPGD
-382 LKSKVYSIKPV
+382 LKSKVHSIKPI
-393 DLENTKTRQ
+393 DLENTKSRQ
-402 QAINDLNEFL
+402 QAIKDLNEFL
-412 KNNPNDTHASK
+412 KNNPNDAQASK

-428 NKIQHLE
+428 NKIQYLE
-435 NLKSKVYSIKPADL
+435 DLKSKVHSIKPIDL
-449 ENTKTRQQ
+449 ENTKSRQQ
-457 AINDLNEF
+457 AIKDLNEF

-470 NDTHAS
+470 NDAQAS
-476 KTLAQANK
+476 KT
-484 IQHLENLKSKV
+484 
-495 YSIKPTDLE
+495 
-504 NTKTRQQAITN
+504 
-515 LNEFL
+515 
-520 KNNPNDTHASK
+520 
-531 TLAQANNIQH
+531 
-541 LENLKSKVYSI
+541 
-552 KPVDLENTKTRQQ
+552 
-565 AINDLNEFLKNNPN
+565 
-579 DTHASKTLAQAN
+579 
-591 KIQHLENLKSKVY
+591 
-604 SIKPTDL
+604 
-611 ENTKTRQQAIND
+611 
-623 LNEFLKNNPND
+623 
-634 THASKTLAQANKIQH
+634 
-649 LENLKSKVYSI
+649 
-660 KPVDLENTKTRQQA
+660 
-674 INDLNEFLKNN
+674 
-685 PNDTHAS
+685 
-692 KTLAQANK
+692 
-700 IQHLENLKSK
+700 
-710 VYSIKPVDLENTKTR
+710 
-725 QQAINDLNEFLK
+725 
-737 NNPNDTHASKTLAQA
+737 
-752 NKIQHLEDLK
+752 
-762 SKVYSIK
+762 
-769 PADLENTKTRQQAIT
+769 
-784 NLNEFLKNNPND
+784 
-796 THASKILAQAYEN
+796 LAQAYEN
-809 NGDLLKAENAYEKIT
+809 NGDLLKAENAYEKII

-838 IRFKLKKYENSIAS
+838 IRFKLKKYEHSIES
-852 FDQTIKLN
+852 FDQTIKLD

-865 AHNNKGI
+865 ALHNKGI

-927 DKKPNYALKAGIVS
+927 DKNPNYALKAGIVS

-973 ISKFENNKLEE
+973 IAKFENNKLEE
-984 SLEIINKAIDLN
+984 SLETINKAIDLN

-1006 ASINLKKGNYQNA
+1006 ASINLKKENYQNA
-1019 ISLYN
+1019 ISLYS

-1093 TNSDIEAKYNLATT
+1093 INSDIEAKYNLATT

-1114 ARAKDLLREYT
+1114 TRAKDLLREYT

>member
-62 AKLLQEKYPKNED
+62 AKLLQDKYPQNED
-75 ITMLTNTLA
+75 IAMLTNTLA

-94 NELQRDSAN
+94 KDLQRDSAN

-140 YSDRNDDIGI
+140 YSDRNDDVGI

-160 SKIPEKIYPNTN
+160 SKIPEKIKPNTN

-177 QSTQSPNSKLSV
+177 QIIQSPNPKLSV
-189 NDQKNLFNLEKLKKN
+189 NDQKNLFNLEKLKKK
-204 LSEKSHSE
+204 LSEKSNSE
-212 NILNSSQKIEND
+212 NILNNSQKIEND
-224 TQNTNSFKEQ
+224 KQNTNLSKEKN
-234 TSEHILKTPDNR
+234 SENILKTPDSS
-246 KYSNNSNATTLK
+246 KYPNNNNTTSLK
-258 KNPSNSQKESE
+258 KIPSNSQKESE

-279 EIHRPYSYLIKK
+279 KIYRPYSYLIKK
-291 ELYEILDDIN
+291 ELYEILDNIN

-331 ESLKNKE
+331 ENSKNKE

-352 PNLINIPKEPYKKEI
+352 PNLINIPKDPYKKEI
-367 FQLNKKDK
+367 FQLDKEDK
-375 KPQRLED
+375 KPQHPED
-382 LKSKVYSIKPV
+382 LKSKVHSIKPI
-393 DLENTKTRQ
+393 DLENTKSRQ
-402 QAINDLNEFL
+402 QAIKDLNEFL
-412 KNNPNDTHASK
+412 KNNPND
-423 TLAQA
+423 AQ
-428 NKIQHLE
+428 
-435 NLKSKVYSIKPADL
+435 
-449 ENTKTRQQ
+449 
-457 AINDLNEF
+457 
-465 LKNNP
+465 
-470 NDTHAS
+470 
-476 KTLAQANK
+476 
-484 IQHLENLKSKV
+484 
-495 YSIKPTDLE
+495 
-504 NTKTRQQAITN
+504 
-515 LNEFL
+515 
-520 KNNPNDTHASK
+520 
-531 TLAQANNIQH
+531 
-541 LENLKSKVYSI
+541 
-552 KPVDLENTKTRQQ
+552 
-565 AINDLNEFLKNNPN
+565 
-579 DTHASKTLAQAN
+579 
-591 KIQHLENLKSKVY
+591 
-604 SIKPTDL
+604 
-611 ENTKTRQQAIND
+611 
-623 LNEFLKNNPND
+623 
-634 THASKTLAQANKIQH
+634 
-649 LENLKSKVYSI
+649 
-660 KPVDLENTKTRQQA
+660 
-674 INDLNEFLKNN
+674 
-685 PNDTHAS
+685 
-692 KTLAQANK
+692 
-700 IQHLENLKSK
+700 
-710 VYSIKPVDLENTKTR
+710 
-725 QQAINDLNEFLK
+725 
-737 NNPNDTHASKTLAQA
+737 ASKTLAQA

-762 SKVYSIK
+762 SKVHSIR
-769 PADLENTKTRQQAIT
+769 PIDLENTKSRQQAIKD
-784 NLNEFLKNNPND
+784 LNEFLKNNPND
-796 THASKILAQAYEN
+796 AQASKTLAQANKIQHLEDLKSKVHSIRPIDLENTKSRQQAIKDLNEFLKNNPNDAQASKTLAQAYEN
-809 NGDLLKAENAYEKIT
+809 NGDLLKAENVYEKIT

-838 IRFKLKKYENSIAS
+838 IRFKLKKYEHSIES
-852 FDQTIKLN
+852 FDQTIKLD

-865 AHNNKGI
+865 ALHNKGI

-927 DKKPNYALKAGIVS
+927 YKNPNYALKAGIVS

-973 ISKFENNKLEE
+973 IAKFENNKLEE
-984 SLEIINKAIDLN
+984 SLETINKAIDLN

-1006 ASINLKKGNYQNA
+1006 ASINLKKENYQNA
-1019 ISLYN
+1019 IPLYS
-1024 LVIEKNPEN
+1024 LVIKKNPEN

-1093 TNSDIEAKYNLATT
+1093 INSDIEAKYNLATT

-1114 ARAKDLLREYT
+1114 TRAKDLLIEYT

>member
-1 MNKKHTNFSVLLL
+1 MNKKRTNFSVLLL

-62 AKLLQEKYPKNED
+62 AKLLQDKYPKNED
-75 ITMLTNTLA
+75 IAMLTNTLA

-111 QDNTKTNVNENFDIA
+111 QENTKTNVNENFDIA
-126 FNNRYIKDSTITEN
+126 FNNRYIKDSAITEN
-140 YSDRNDDIGI
+140 YADRNDDIGI

-160 SKIPEKIYPNTN
+160 SKIPEKVNQN
-172 PKEED
+172 AKPKEED
-177 QSTQSPNSKLSV
+177 QAIQSSNPKLNV

-204 LSEKSHSE
+204 LSEKSNSE
-212 NILNSSQKIEND
+212 NILKNPQNIENYK
-224 TQNTNSFKEQ
+224 QNSNFSKDSKEKN
-234 TSEHILKTPDNR
+234 SEHILKTLDNS
-246 KYSNNSNATTLK
+246 KYSKNDNATSLK
-258 KNPSNSQKESE
+258 DIPSNSKKESDFS
-269 LSPPS
+269 LPS

-279 EIHRPYSYLIKK
+279 KINRPYSYLIKK

-301 TGRVTL
+301 TGRAAL
-307 GKNRLKELI
+307 GKNRLKKLI

-352 PNLINIPKEPYKKEI
+352 PNLINIPNIPKDPYKKDI
-367 FQLNKKDK
+367 FHLNKKDK
-375 KPQRLED
+375 KTQQSED
-382 LKSKVYSIKPV
+382 LKSKIYSIKPT
-393 DLENTKTRQ
+393 DLENPKTRQ
-402 QAINDLNEFL
+402 QAIKDLNEFL
-412 KNNPNDTHASK
+412 KINPNDTYASK

-428 NKIQHLE
+428 NKIQQSE
-435 NLKSKVYSIKPADL
+435 D
-449 ENTKTRQQ
+449 
-457 AINDLNEF
+457 
-465 LKNNP
+465 
-470 NDTHAS
+470 
-476 KTLAQANK
+476 
-484 IQHLENLKSKV
+484 LKSKV

-504 NTKTRQQAITN
+504 NPKTRQQAI
-515 LNEFL
+515 
-520 KNNPNDTHASK
+520 K
-531 TLAQANNIQH
+531 
-541 LENLKSKVYSI
+541 
-552 KPVDLENTKTRQQ
+552 
-565 AINDLNEFLKNNPN
+565 DLNEFLKINPN
-579 DTHASKTLAQAN
+579 DTYASKTLAQAN
-591 KIQHLENLKSKVY
+591 KIQQSEDLKSKVY

-611 ENTKTRQQAIND
+611 ENPKTRQQAIKD
-623 LNEFLKNNPND
+623 LNEFLKINPND
-634 THASKTLAQANKIQH
+634 TYASKT
-649 LENLKSKVYSI
+649 
-660 KPVDLENTKTRQQA
+660 
-674 INDLNEFLKNN
+674 
-685 PNDTHAS
+685 
-692 KTLAQANK
+692 
-700 IQHLENLKSK
+700 
-710 VYSIKPVDLENTKTR
+710 
-725 QQAINDLNEFLK
+725 
-737 NNPNDTHASKTLAQA
+737 
-752 NKIQHLEDLK
+752 
-762 SKVYSIK
+762 
-769 PADLENTKTRQQAIT
+769 
-784 NLNEFLKNNPND
+784 
-796 THASKILAQAYEN
+796 LAQAYEN
-809 NGDLLKAENAYEKIT
+809 NGDLPKVENVYEKIA
-824 KLTNTQEDHYKLGI
+824 KLTNAQEDYYKLGI
-838 IRFKLKKYENSIAS
+838 IRFKLKKYEHSIGS
-852 FDQTIKLN
+852 FDQTIRLN

-872 ALMMLNKNKKAIES
+872 ALIMLNKNKKAVES

-894 KNYGTAYYQK
+894 KNYDTAYYQK

-916 AFASFKNAYNL
+916 AFTSFKNAYNI

-946 FKQSEEYLNFFNA
+946 FKESEEYLGFFND
-959 NAKKPNE
+959 NTKKPNE

-973 ISKFENNKLEE
+973 IAKFENNKLEE
-984 SLEIINKAIDLN
+984 SLEIINKAINLN

-1006 ASINLKKGNYQNA
+1006 ASINLKNENYPNA
-1019 ISLYN
+1019 ISLYSS
-1024 LVIEKNPEN
+1024 VIEKNPEN

-1046 SGNKSQAIST
+1046 SGNKAQAIST

-1069 NNLGILYKKEKNYQ
+1069 NNLGILYKKQKNYQ

-1093 TNSDIEAKYNLATT
+1093 KNSDIEAKYNLATT

-1114 ARAKDLLREYT
+1114 TRAKDLLKEYT

-1150 TLREL
+1150 ILREL
-1155 IKKFPNYKKNENIK
+1155 VKKFPNYKKNENIR

>member
-62 AKLLQEKYPKNED
+62 AKLLQDKYPQNED
-75 ITMLTNTLA
+75 IAMLTNTLA

-94 NELQRDSAN
+94 KDLQRDSAN

-160 SKIPEKIYPNTN
+160 SKIPEKIKPNTN

-177 QSTQSPNSKLSV
+177 QIIQSPNPKLSV

-204 LSEKSHSE
+204 LSGKSNSE
-212 NILNSSQKIEND
+212 NILNNSQKIEND
-224 TQNTNSFKEQ
+224 KQNTNLSKEKN
-234 TSEHILKTPDNR
+234 SENILKTPDNS
-246 KYSNNSNATTLK
+246 KYSNNNNTTSLK
-258 KNPSNSQKESE
+258 KISSNSQKESE

-279 EIHRPYSYLIKK
+279 KIYRPYSYLIKK

-331 ESLKNKE
+331 ENSKNKE

-352 PNLINIPKEPYKKEI
+352 PNLINIPKDPYKKEI
-367 FQLNKKDK
+367 FQLDKEDK
-375 KPQRLED
+375 KPQYLED
-382 LKSKVYSIKPV
+382 LKSKVHSIKPI
-393 DLENTKTRQ
+393 DLENTKSRQ
-402 QAINDLNEFL
+402 QAIKDLNEFL
-412 KNNPNDTHASK
+412 KNNPNDAQASK

-428 NKIQHLE
+428 NKIQYLE
-435 NLKSKVYSIKPADL
+435 DLKSKVHSIKPIDL
-449 ENTKTRQQ
+449 ENTKSRQQ
-457 AINDLNEF
+457 AIKDLNEF

-470 NDTHAS
+470 NDAQAS

-484 IQHLENLKSKV
+484 IQYLEDLKSKV
-495 YSIKPTDLE
+495 HSIKPIDLE
-504 NTKTRQQAITN
+504 NTKSRQQAI
-515 LNEFL
+515 
-520 KNNPNDTHASK
+520 K
-531 TLAQANNIQH
+531 
-541 LENLKSKVYSI
+541 
-552 KPVDLENTKTRQQ
+552 
-565 AINDLNEFLKNNPN
+565 DLNEFLKNNPN
-579 DTHASKTLAQAN
+579 DAQASKTLAQAN
-591 KIQHLENLKSKVY
+591 KIQYLEDLKSKVH
-604 SIKPTDL
+604 SIKPIDL
-611 ENTKTRQQAIND
+611 ENTKSRQQAIKD

-634 THASKTLAQANKIQH
+634 AQASKT
-649 LENLKSKVYSI
+649 
-660 KPVDLENTKTRQQA
+660 
-674 INDLNEFLKNN
+674 
-685 PNDTHAS
+685 
-692 KTLAQANK
+692 
-700 IQHLENLKSK
+700 
-710 VYSIKPVDLENTKTR
+710 
-725 QQAINDLNEFLK
+725 
-737 NNPNDTHASKTLAQA
+737 
-752 NKIQHLEDLK
+752 
-762 SKVYSIK
+762 
-769 PADLENTKTRQQAIT
+769 
-784 NLNEFLKNNPND
+784 
-796 THASKILAQAYEN
+796 LAQAYEN
-809 NGDLLKAENAYEKIT
+809 NGDLLKAENAYEKII
-824 KLTNTQEDHYKLGI
+824 KLTNAQEDHYKLGI
-838 IRFKLKKYENSIAS
+838 IRFKLKKYEHSIES
-852 FDQTIKLN
+852 FDQTIKLD

-865 AHNNKGI
+865 ALHNKGI

-927 DKKPNYALKAGIVS
+927 DKNPNYALKAGIVS

-973 ISKFENNKLEE
+973 IAKFENNKLEE
-984 SLEIINKAIDLN
+984 SLETINKAIDLN

-1006 ASINLKKGNYQNA
+1006 ASINLKKENYQNA
-1019 ISLYN
+1019 ISLYS

-1093 TNSDIEAKYNLATT
+1093 INSDIEAKYNLATT

-1114 ARAKDLLREYT
+1114 TRAKDLLREYT

>member
-62 AKLLQEKYPKNED
+62 AKLLQDKYPQNED
-75 ITMLTNTLA
+75 IAMLTNTLA

-94 NELQRDSAN
+94 KDLQRDSAN

-140 YSDRNDDIGI
+140 YSDRNDDVGI

-160 SKIPEKIYPNTN
+160 SKIPEKIKPNTN

-177 QSTQSPNSKLSV
+177 QIIQSPNPKLSV

-204 LSEKSHSE
+204 LSGKSNSE
-212 NILNSSQKIEND
+212 NILNDSQKIEND
-224 TQNTNSFKEQ
+224 KQNTNLSKEKN
-234 TSEHILKTPDNR
+234 SENILKTPDNS
-246 KYSNNSNATTLK
+246 KYSNNNNTTSLK
-258 KNPSNSQKESE
+258 KISSNSQKESE

-279 EIHRPYSYLIKK
+279 KIYRPYSYLIKK

-331 ESLKNKE
+331 ENSKNKE

-352 PNLINIPKEPYKKEI
+352 PNLINIPKDPYKKEI
-367 FQLNKKDK
+367 FQLDKEDK
-375 KPQRLED
+375 KPQYLED
-382 LKSKVYSIKPV
+382 LKSKVHSIKPI
-393 DLENTKTRQ
+393 DLENTKSRQ
-402 QAINDLNEFL
+402 QAIKDLNEFL
-412 KNNPNDTHASK
+412 KNNPND
-423 TLAQA
+423 AQ
-428 NKIQHLE
+428 
-435 NLKSKVYSIKPADL
+435 
-449 ENTKTRQQ
+449 
-457 AINDLNEF
+457 
-465 LKNNP
+465 
-470 NDTHAS
+470 
-476 KTLAQANK
+476 
-484 IQHLENLKSKV
+484 
-495 YSIKPTDLE
+495 
-504 NTKTRQQAITN
+504 
-515 LNEFL
+515 
-520 KNNPNDTHASK
+520 
-531 TLAQANNIQH
+531 
-541 LENLKSKVYSI
+541 
-552 KPVDLENTKTRQQ
+552 
-565 AINDLNEFLKNNPN
+565 
-579 DTHASKTLAQAN
+579 
-591 KIQHLENLKSKVY
+591 
-604 SIKPTDL
+604 
-611 ENTKTRQQAIND
+611 
-623 LNEFLKNNPND
+623 
-634 THASKTLAQANKIQH
+634 
-649 LENLKSKVYSI
+649 
-660 KPVDLENTKTRQQA
+660 
-674 INDLNEFLKNN
+674 
-685 PNDTHAS
+685 
-692 KTLAQANK
+692 
-700 IQHLENLKSK
+700 
-710 VYSIKPVDLENTKTR
+710 
-725 QQAINDLNEFLK
+725 
-737 NNPNDTHASKTLAQA
+737 ASKTLAQA

-762 SKVYSIK
+762 SKVHSIK
-769 PADLENTKTRQQAIT
+769 PIDLENTKSRQQAIKD
-784 NLNEFLKNNPND
+784 LNEFLKNNPND
-796 THASKILAQAYEN
+796 AQASKTLAQANKIQHLEDLKSKVHSIKPIDLENTKSRQQAIKDLNEFLKNNPNDAQASKTLAQANKIQHLEDLKSKVHSIKPIDLENTKSRQQAIKDLNEFLKNNPNDAQASKTLAQANKIQHLEDLKSKVHSIKPIDLENTKSRQQAIKDLNEFLKNNPNDAQASKTLAQAYEN
-809 NGDLLKAENAYEKIT
+809 NGDLLKAENAYEKII

-838 IRFKLKKYENSIAS
+838 IRFKLKKYEHSIES
-852 FDQTIKLN
+852 FDQTIKLD

-865 AHNNKGI
+865 ALHNKGI

-927 DKKPNYALKAGIVS
+927 DKNPNYALKAGIVS

-973 ISKFENNKLEE
+973 IAKFENNKLEE
-984 SLEIINKAIDLN
+984 SLETINKAIDLN

-1006 ASINLKKGNYQNA
+1006 ASINLKKENYQNA
-1019 ISLYN
+1019 ISLYS

-1093 TNSDIEAKYNLATT
+1093 INSDIEAKYNLATT

-1114 ARAKDLLREYT
+1114 TRAKDLLREYT